1 MSYEQTLIRSEEN
14 ALENHEFVSNVG
26 IPASLHH
33 TASKFTKSRPIIS
46 ILGIILIVILG
57 LFLMQFDEEIP
68 ALFND
73 LIIEATDVQN
83 ADRIESTK
91 IAFAGALEAG
101 DIPGDTTK
109 FLNEKEYH
117 VGYLDENNNFVES
130 NDSKR
135 PSVLKKGNT
144 IISANEFVDK
154 ATEDIDLYKALKYAV
169 YDKSAYYF
177 DDAAEDVFKD
187 INASRNEFKNS
198 ETTFTS
204 AINDKLNTKNIQIN
218 NVERKE
224 EEIIDE
230 EGNKQIVVSYETKG
244 NNVSTKAA
252 TAESIIDDVINK
264 NTANTSTEA
273 TLMAADELKVADTIS
288 KERRSMS
295 FYVTFMEN
303 ISKMK
308 AGEGNN
314 SRINDAMNFLHDKTT
329 TEIFD
334 VKTGKTITVK
344 GSPLDSP
351 SLNAILMGKKVNTDE
366 TINYSSDRILTAA
379 KNNLNLDQ
387 AATNPTT
394 SNTNII
400 KSTVASVSQNFSNI
414 GRLLKSGTELATS
427 TVLAPLTPT
436 ISSSLIK
443 SSIDN
448 MNGIV
453 AGEFLVE
460 GAVNLGRTLAVH
472 GSGATAG
479 DSQAIIAYQKLN
491 TKILA
496 MDAAIDRLE
505 RSPFDVTSKNTFLGS
520 ILYKF
525 ATITKSPSTFSG
537 LKSLSTVAGNSLLA
551 LFPTAHAAEET
562 TKYLETFGQCETYA
576 TIGAVGTAQCS
587 SIATFDTSTL
597 KDLYNNQEYN
607 KFVNENTILENGTR
621 IVKPGS
627 FLAKF
632 IDYNN
637 DRKTP
642 LGTTDGGILQ
652 SLRSNGTFIPFISN
666 IKNLIMQFKDASE
679 DELRLA
685 TGAAFVN
692 SANNPDW
699 QQKYKYAQRYVSM
712 ARAVAAM
719 RKFSNEPTAYT
730 NLKFHEGTENPVIA
744 YMHRNQGVIA
754 YEN

>member
-1 MSYEQTLIRSEEN
+1 
-14 ALENHEFVSNVG
+14 
-26 IPASLHH
+26 
-33 TASKFTKSRPIIS
+33 
-46 ILGIILIVILG
+46 
-57 LFLMQFDEEIP
+57 
-68 ALFND
+68 
-73 LIIEATDVQN
+73 
-83 ADRIESTK
+83 
-91 IAFAGALEAG
+91 
-101 DIPGDTTK
+101 
-109 FLNEKEYH
+109 
-117 VGYLDENNNFVES
+117 
-130 NDSKR
+130 
-135 PSVLKKGNT
+135 
-144 IISANEFVDK
+144 
-154 ATEDIDLYKALKYAV
+154 
-169 YDKSAYYF
+169 
-177 DDAAEDVFKD
+177 
-187 INASRNEFKNS
+187 
-198 ETTFTS
+198 
-204 AINDKLNTKNIQIN
+204 
-218 NVERKE
+218 
-224 EEIIDE
+224 
-230 EGNKQIVVSYETKG
+230 
-244 NNVSTKAA
+244 
-252 TAESIIDDVINK
+252 
-264 NTANTSTEA
+264 
-273 TLMAADELKVADTIS
+273 
-288 KERRSMS
+288 
-295 FYVTFMEN
+295 
-303 ISKMK
+303 
-308 AGEGNN
+308 
-314 SRINDAMNFLHDKTT
+314 
-329 TEIFD
+329 
-334 VKTGKTITVK
+334 
-344 GSPLDSP
+344 
-351 SLNAILMGKKVNTDE
+351 
-366 TINYSSDRILTAA
+366 
-379 KNNLNLDQ
+379 
-387 AATNPTT
+387 
-394 SNTNII
+394 
-400 KSTVASVSQNFSNI
+400 
-414 GRLLKSGTELATS
+414 
-427 TVLAPLTPT
+427 
-436 ISSSLIK
+436 
-443 SSIDN
+443 

-525 ATITKSPSTFSG
+525 ATITKSSSTFSG